1 MEIFLK
7 FSGPSPLAEMI
18 EYNPEKEPLF
28 EFLRREI
35 NCELVETVR
44 FRGLPD
50 WLLGIVDEEGLYR
63 RPKEQNAIGT
73 LLYGG
78 MIVGPLIIG
87 SRGFRDGEPDLVG
100 FGDFLEAR
108 KAYDTIFKAVFGGET
123 HA

>member
-7 FSGPSPLAEMI
+7 FSGPSPLAEMV
-18 EYNPEKEPLF
+18 EYNPDSEPLF

-35 NCELVETVR
+35 DCMYIETVN
-44 FRGLPD
+44 FPGLPD
-50 WLLGIVDEEGLYR
+50 WLLGIVDDEGLYR

-100 FGDFLEAR
+100 FGDMLEAR
-108 KAYDTIFKAVFGGET
+108 KAYNTIFKAVFGGE
-123 HA
+123 ANA